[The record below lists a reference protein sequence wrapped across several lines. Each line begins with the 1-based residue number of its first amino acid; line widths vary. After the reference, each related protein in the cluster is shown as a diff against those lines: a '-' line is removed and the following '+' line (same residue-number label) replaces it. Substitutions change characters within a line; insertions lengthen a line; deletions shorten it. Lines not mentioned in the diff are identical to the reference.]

1 MLCFVI
7 VWRIYIINTI
17 VINPTQN
24 DGSSSLVLFLDLPL
38 ANPSPKA
45 RPIDIPLPVF
55 VYDANPP
62 LLNIFACI
70 IGFNTF
76 QLFLNFI
83 SIFFINIK
91 YFIFFT
97 IKKIKNLLYFELNI
111 IGLFRSTVLRVM
123 SPTRFLCATM
133 MVVIVLYPPDLAGTL
148 PLRFNDF
155 LVNICVSINI
165 HILII

>member
-1 MLCFVI
+1 M
-7 VWRIYIINTI
+7 INI
-17 VINPTQN
+17 MNINPRQN
-24 DGSSSLVLFLDLPL
+24 DGSSSSLVLFLDLPL

-83 SIFFINIK
+83 SIFLLILSIS
-91 YFIFFT
+91 FF
-97 IKKIKNLLYFELNI
+97 Y
-111 IGLFRSTVLRVM
+111 
-123 SPTRFLCATM
+123 
-133 MVVIVLYPPDLAGTL
+133 Y
-148 PLRFNDF
+148 
-155 LVNICVSINI
+155 
-165 HILII
+165 